1 MERISSVSAVVTHS
15 RVGVTQSPVSSK
27 VIEEVGTSETISQT
41 GKTIDS
47 DTGRGEVSSGE
58 RDSHGEFS
66 ASPVDSG
73 LDGNSDT
80 GSRSTTGVGSGSDSD
95 IDSELFSDKGS
106 AITTGTA
113 SCSTPSDS

>member
-41 GKTIDS
+41 AGD
-47 DTGRGEVSSGE
+47 EVSSGG
-58 RDSHGEFS
+58 RDDSHEEFS
-66 ASPVDSG
+66 VPHVGSG
-73 LDGNSDT
+73 LDGNADT

-95 IDSELFSDKGS
+95 IDSELFSDEGS

>member
-1 MERISSVSAVVTHS
+1 MERISSVSAVIAHS

-41 GKTIDS
+41 AGD
-47 DTGRGEVSSGE
+47 EVSSGG

-73 LDGNSDT
+73 LDGNSDI
-80 GSRSTTGVGSGSDSD
+80 GSRSTTGAGSG
-95 IDSELFSDKGS
+95 IGPELFSDEGS
-106 AITTGTA
+106 VITTGTA
-113 SCSTPSDS
+113 SCGIPSDS

>member
-41 GKTIDS
+41 AGD
-47 DTGRGEVSSGE
+47 EVSSGG
-58 RDSHGEFS
+58 RDDDSHEEFS
-66 ASPVDSG
+66 VPHVGSG
-73 LDGNSDT
+73 LDGNADT

-95 IDSELFSDKGS
+95 IDSELFSDEGS

>member
-1 MERISSVSAVVTHS
+1 MVTHS

-41 GKTIDS
+41 AGD
-47 DTGRGEVSSGE
+47 EVSSGG

-66 ASPVDSG
+66 VPHVGSG
-73 LDGNSDT
+73 LDGNADT
-80 GSRSTTGVGSGSDSD
+80 DSRSTTGVGSGSDSD
-95 IDSELFSDKGS
+95 IDSELFSDEGS

-113 SCSTPSDS
+113 SCGTSSDS